1 MEISI
6 DETPHP
12 IHVHGHNVQLA
23 ARGAGVYTHSNVKT
37 DGPAIGNF
45 DNAISEWDSFGNQ
58 FNKSEDQVVFNR
70 NPMRRDT
77 WFINPLSFYIVRF
90 RADNPG
96 IWLLHCHMEWHMDAV
111 SVPHTSSW

>member
-6 DETPHP
+6 DESPHP
-12 IHVHGHNVQLA
+12 IHIHGHNVQLA
-23 ARGAGVYTHSNVKT
+23 ARGAGVYTHSNVNNT
-37 DGPAIGNF
+37 
-45 DNAISEWDSFGNQ
+45 ISEWDSFSNQ
-58 FNKSEDQVVFNR
+58 FINRENHVVFNST
-70 NPMRRDT
+70 PMRRDT

-96 IWLLHCHMEWHMDAV
+96 VWLLHCHMEWHMDAV